1 MMKHFVSLVSILLI
15 VCCYDARAQVVESE
29 AGCATTIYAQQAK
42 STMDLLT
49 LREWKITYEV
59 NKDYYIESTYTY
71 TTTEFIDKSK
81 GTGVDEVE
89 LRLKYYL
96 SNKAETVFDSSKVGK
111 IPNGNYIIT
120 INKFSKVV
128 VWEIINISDSE
139 LEITPVNTR
148 VNNQSTTRS
157 SKDEKTFIFRANP

>member
-1 MMKHFVSLVSILLI
+1 MKYFVSLVSILLI
-15 VCCYDARAQVVESE
+15 VCCYDARAQIVESE
-29 AGCATTIYAQQAK
+29 TGCATTIYAQQTK

-96 SNKAETVFDSSKVGK
+96 SDKAETVFDSSKVGK
-111 IPNGNYIIT
+111 IPNGNYIIME
-120 INKFSKVV
+120 NEFS
-128 VWEIINISDSE
+128 NISIRKIVKISDLE
-139 LEITPVNTR
+139 LEIIPVTR
-148 VNNQSTTRS
+148 VNSQSTTRS
-157 SKDEKTFIFRANP
+157 SKDEKTFIFQTKD